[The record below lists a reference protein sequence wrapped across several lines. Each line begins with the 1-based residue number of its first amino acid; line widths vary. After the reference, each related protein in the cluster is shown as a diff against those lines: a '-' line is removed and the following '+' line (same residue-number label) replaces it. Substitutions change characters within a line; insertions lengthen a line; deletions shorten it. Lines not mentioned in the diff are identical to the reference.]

1 MNGQSRAMMRWFA
14 GRLSPLLLA
23 ACGSVDPGSI
33 VGAATSARPPSP
45 AAVVASNGS
54 IFQSVNF
61 KPLFEDARARAIGDT
76 LTILISE
83 KTSADKRTAATGAAT
98 GSVNAKT
105 GQLLGVPASSTGML
119 TVNGSLTSKSDNK
132 DTGSASYNFSST
144 MGVTVIDVLPNGNL
158 LVSGEKQIG
167 LDRGA
172 EYIRFSG
179 VVPLDAIGAGNVV
192 PSTQVADA
200 RIEYRTN
207 TQIAKSQLASMLNR
221 FFYSLLPL

>member
-1 MNGQSRAMMRWFA
+1 MMRFPPA
-14 GRLSPLLLA
+14 VLLSLLLA
-23 ACGSVDPGSI
+23 ACGSVDPSSI
-33 VGAATSARPPSP
+33 VGSATSARPPA
-45 AAVVASNGS
+45 AAVVAANNGS
-54 IFQSVNF
+54 IFQNASF
-61 KPLFEDARARAIGDT
+61 KPLFEDVRARAIGDT

-83 KTSADKRTAATGAAT
+83 KTSADKKTAATGAAT

-105 GQLLGVPASSTGML
+105 GQLLGVPSSSSGML
-119 TVNGSLTSKSDNK
+119 TLNGSVTSKSDNK

-179 VVPLDAIGAGNVV
+179 VVPRSAIGAGNVV

-207 TQIAKSQLASMLNR
+207 TQIDKSQLSSMMNR

>member
-207 TQIAKSQLASMLNR
+207 TQIDKSQLASMLNR

>member
-1 MNGQSRAMMRWFA
+1 MTRIP
-14 GRLSPLLLA
+14 LVLPLCLLLA
-23 ACGSVDPGSI
+23 ACGSVAPSSI
-33 VGAATSARPPSP
+33 VGSATSARPKAS
-45 AAVVASNGS
+45 VVAPADNGS
-54 IFQSVNF
+54 IYQIASF
-61 KPLFEDARARAIGDT
+61 KPLFEDPRARAIGDT

-83 KTSADKRTAATGAAT
+83 KTSADKKTAATGAAT
-98 GSVNAKT
+98 GSVNART
-105 GQLLGVPASSTGML
+105 GTLLGVPASSSSML
-119 TVNGSLTSKSDNK
+119 TLNGGVTSKSDNK
-132 DTGSASYNFSST
+132 DTGSAAYNFSST

-179 VVPLDAIGAGNVV
+179 VVPLSAIGAGNVV

-207 TQIAKSQLASMLNR
+207 TQIDPSQLSSMMNR
-221 FFYSLLPL
+221 FFYGLLPL

>member
-1 MNGQSRAMMRWFA
+1 M
-14 GRLSPLLLA
+14 
-23 ACGSVDPGSI
+23 
-33 VGAATSARPPSP
+33 
-45 AAVVASNGS
+45 VVAGNGS
-54 IFQSVNF
+54 IFQGVNF
-61 KPLFEDARARAIGDT
+61 KPLFEDARAGAIGDT

-98 GSVNAKT
+98 GSVNART
-105 GQLLGVPASSTGML
+105 AQLLGLPASSTGML
-119 TVNGSLTSKSDNK
+119 TLNGSASSKSDNK

-207 TQIAKSQLASMLNR
+207 TQIDKSQLSSMLNR

>member
-1 MNGQSRAMMRWFA
+1 MMRWFA
-14 GRLSPLLLA
+14 GRLSPLLIA

-207 TQIAKSQLASMLNR
+207 TQIDKSQLASMLNR

>member
-1 MNGQSRAMMRWFA
+1 MRRSIACW
-14 GRLSPLLLA
+14 LSPLLLA
-23 ACGSVDPGSI
+23 ACGSVAPSSI
-33 VGAATSARPPSP
+33 VGTATSARPPVA
-45 AAVVASNGS
+45 AAVAANNGS
-54 IFQSVNF
+54 IFQSANF
-61 KPLFEDARARAIGDT
+61 KPLFEDVRARAIGDT

-83 KTSADKRTAATGAAT
+83 KTSADKKAAATGAAT
-98 GSVNAKT
+98 GSVNART
-105 GQLLGVPASSTGML
+105 GQLLGVPASSSGML
-119 TVNGSLTSKSDNK
+119 TLNGSVTSKSDNK

-179 VVPLDAIGAGNVV
+179 VVPLSAIGAGNVV

-207 TQIAKSQLASMLNR
+207 TQIDKSQLSSMMNR

>member
-1 MNGQSRAMMRWFA
+1 MMRWFA
-14 GRLSPLLLA
+14 GRLSPLLIA

-54 IFQSVNF
+54 IFQGVNF

-105 GQLLGVPASSTGML
+105 GQLLWVPASSTGML
-119 TVNGSLTSKSDNK
+119 TLNGSLTSKSDNK

-207 TQIAKSQLASMLNR
+207 TQIDKSQLASMLNR
-221 FFYSLLPL
+221 FLYSLLPL